1 MDSRQ
6 SELASALVEHID
18 TGVIT
23 LDTELRIRYG
33 NNVVSQCSGK
43 RLEQAQQQPLS
54 RLFPE
59 ADSPSLSKLPF
70 DTSRQPAPPMRQNA
84 LQPTQPP
91 TSEDAGHHE

>member
-59 ADSPSLSKLPF
+59 ADSPCLSRLPF

-84 LQPTQPP
+84 LQPTLPP
-91 TSEDAGHHE
+91 INEDAGHHE